1 MKRLATICRPNNRA
15 RLLGITLVGGLLGL
29 GLGLAGCENAMQD
42 MYDQPRYDPYE
53 SSPLFENGRAM
64 QPPQPGTVAL
74 AAGRGVDASGGQRPA
89 PIAEPLPSKDADNP
103 LPVTMAVLERG
114 RERYEVYCAPCH
126 SRVGDGAGYI
136 TRRGFPHPPSFHQDR
151 LRQAPD
157 AHFYQVITGGYGA
170 MIPYAG
176 RVAPQDR
183 WAIIRYIRALQLA
196 QHASLQQLP
205 DDVRAEAEAAL
216 K

>member
-1 MKRLATICRPNNRA
+1 MNRLDPIDRPRSRA
-15 RLLGITLVGGLLGL
+15 RLLEIALLGGLL

-42 MYDQPRYDPYE
+42 MYDQPRYEPYE
-53 SSPLFENGRAM
+53 PSPLFDNGNSM
-64 QPPQPGTVAL
+64 QDPQPGTVAM
-74 AAGRGVDASGGQRPA
+74 AAGRGADASGAQA
-89 PIAEPLPSKDADNP
+89 ASAQLEPLPQPDAKNP
-103 LPVTMAVLERG
+103 LPPTMAVLERG

-126 SRVGDGAGYI
+126 SRVGDGDGYI
-136 TRRGFPHPPSFHQDR
+136 TRRGFPRPPSFHQDR

-170 MIPYAG
+170 MMPYAG

-183 WAIIRYIRALQLA
+183 WAIIRYIRALQLS
-196 QHASLQQLP
+196 QHAPLQQLP
-205 DDVRAEAEAAL
+205 DKVRAEAEAAL